1 MSQIMKTFM
10 GIFLLL
16 FLMASSAGVLG
27 AFLQVLYAQDMHAQ
41 IVDELENGNYCLP
54 ILQESFQN
62 AQNHAYELEV
72 ILYSENHEIYVC
84 NKKSEL
90 PQSTKDME
98 MAKVTLVFPFQ
109 IPFFGISQKYSI
121 SGYAR

>member
-27 AFLQVLYAQDMHAQ
+27 VFLQVSSAQDMHAG

-54 ILQESFQN
+54 VLEESFQN
-62 AQNHAYELEV
+62 AKKNAYELEI
-72 ILYSENHEIYVC
+72 ILYSENHETYVC
-84 NKKSEL
+84 KKREEL
-90 PQSTKDME
+90 PKNTKDME

-109 IPFFGISQKYSI
+109 IPFFGIDQKYSI